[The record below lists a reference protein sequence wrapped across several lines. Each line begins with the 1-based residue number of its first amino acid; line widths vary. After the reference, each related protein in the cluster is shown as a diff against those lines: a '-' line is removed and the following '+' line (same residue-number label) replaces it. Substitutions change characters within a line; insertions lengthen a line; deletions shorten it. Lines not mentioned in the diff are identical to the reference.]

1 MINHCENCEFAEQC
15 EMDSFKNNLKRC
27 RNKPS
32 QLEGELKKQK
42 SPLDTVIKLL
52 AFMLI
57 SLFVVFVL
65 TVLEKNATIR
75 EQKAQIANLQDTLKL
90 YHDYIIRLEEEK

>member
-1 MINHCENCEFAEQC
+1 MMKLLFYIDITWKIITQPMNKMRS
-15 EMDSFKNNLKRC
+15 EM
-27 RNKPS
+27 
-32 QLEGELKKQK
+32 KKQK